1 MPDITTP
8 TPSIGQEAVF
18 KFKEPFATYIK
29 NRFNLSSQANKFR
42 VVSLISLTDLIR
54 NDLRDPYTDLYLPAT
69 VSEVQYKKDLLDK
82 IPLVSLAYVDAQG
95 QEKYIRVPHNYI
107 ESISSVTSVEYIN
120 KLIVIDLNRLP
131 SNLDTTSI
139 FAELKQFVET
149 RLGVTP
155 EVKEVSLGDV
165 MLVSQTEHTTHETIR
180 NNTKSVYKTQET
192 LYRELEIKYNGMI
205 SRLTEMGISLG

>member
-29 NRFNLSSQANKFR
+29 NRFNLSAHANKFR

-69 VSEVQYKKDLLDK
+69 VSEAQYKKDLLDK
-82 IPLVSLAYVDAQG
+82 IPLVSLAYVDPQG

-107 ESISSVTSVEYIN
+107 ESISSATSVEYIN

-131 SNLDTTSI
+131 SAMDTTSI

-149 RLGVTP
+149 RLGVVP
-155 EVKEVSLGDV
+155 EVKEVSLGDIT
-165 MLVSQTEHTTHETIR
+165 LVSQTEHTTHETIR

-192 LYRELEIKYNGMI
+192 LYRELEIKYNSMI